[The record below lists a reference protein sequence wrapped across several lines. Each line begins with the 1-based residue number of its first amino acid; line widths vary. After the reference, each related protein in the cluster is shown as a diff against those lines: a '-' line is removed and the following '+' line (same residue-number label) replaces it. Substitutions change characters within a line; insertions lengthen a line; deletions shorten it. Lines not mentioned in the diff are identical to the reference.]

1 MKKVGFFILL
11 ALWLGL
17 SLWLFLG
24 PKEQVSIA
32 ERRPLAQAPTLSG
45 NALLSGSFME
55 DFESFAQDQFPLRQ
69 TFRQGK
75 ALFHR
80 YVLGCRDSRKIYRDR
95 QHLAEMQF
103 PLQTQSVTHALASF
117 QKIYDT
123 YLNESGCKV
132 YSVIIPDKGQYL
144 SYPKVNFSQLTDL
157 IEAGM
162 PWAEHIPIGDLLN
175 RDSYYH
181 TDTHWRQEKLLPVAK
196 RIAQAMNARA
206 EMQGKT
212 ETLSD
217 TFYGVYYGQAALPAQ
232 PDKLQVITS
241 PTIDASRVYLYEKD
255 AYEKIYDVNR
265 LSGNDMYEVFLSG
278 PQSLLRIENPNAEGN
293 RELIIFR
300 DSFGSSLAPLLL
312 PSYSSVTLIDIRYIP
327 IQRLGQYVNF
337 EKQDV
342 LFLHSALVLN
352 KNLI

>member
-1 MKKVGFFILL
+1 MKKVGFLILL

-24 PKEQVSIA
+24 PKETISIA
-32 ERRPLAQAPTLSG
+32 ERRPLAQAPALSG
-45 NALLSGSFME
+45 KALLSGGFME

-80 YVLGCRDSRKIYRDR
+80 YVLGCRDSGKIYRDQ
-95 QHLAEMQF
+95 QHLSEILF
-103 PLQTQSVTHALASF
+103 PLQTQSVTHAAEAF

-123 YLNESGCKV
+123 YLKDSDCRI
-132 YSVIIPDKGQYL
+132 YASVIPDKGQYL
-144 SYPKVNFSQLTDL
+144 SYPKVNFAQLTNL
-157 IEAGM
+157 VEAGM
-162 PWAEHIPIGDLLN
+162 PWAEHIPIADLLS
-175 RDSYYH
+175 RDSYYA

-196 RIAQAMNARA
+196 RIAQAMNAQA
-206 EMQGKT
+206 ETQGKV

-217 TFYGVYYGQAALPAQ
+217 TFYGVYYGQAALPAE
-232 PDKLQVITS
+232 PDVLQTITS
-241 PTIDASRVYLYEKD
+241 PTINASRVYLYEKD
-255 AYEKIYDVNR
+255 TYADIYDTAR

-278 PQSLLRIENPNAEGN
+278 PQSLLRIENPNAEGD
-293 RELIIFR
+293 RELVIFR

-312 PSYSSVTLIDIRYIP
+312 PSYSAITLIDIRYIP
-327 IQRLGQYVNF
+327 TQRLGQYVDF
-337 EKQDV
+337 GKQDV